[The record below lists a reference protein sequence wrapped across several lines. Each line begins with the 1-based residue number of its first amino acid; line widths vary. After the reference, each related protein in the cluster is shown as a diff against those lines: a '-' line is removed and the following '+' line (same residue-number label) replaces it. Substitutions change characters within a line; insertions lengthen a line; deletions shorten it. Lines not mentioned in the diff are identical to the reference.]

1 MSGEGQTKRYSEA
14 FKLQVLSEI
23 ETGHLTPAQAVRKYG
38 LSHCSMI
45 NYWSKR
51 YRKPHLLRKV
61 VRIEMPTE
69 PTQNDIIK
77 QLKTEKQKLESAL
90 AQSQL
95 KVIALESLIEVAEQ
109 HYQID
114 IKKNS
119 GLRPPAPPLNESEDP
134 NQQPQG

>member
-1 MSGEGQTKRYSEA
+1 MTGRGQTNRYSEA

-23 ETGHLTPAQAVRKYG
+23 EGGHLTPAQAVKKYG

-77 QLKTEKQKLESAL
+77 QLKAEKQKLESAL

-95 KVIALESLIEVAEQ
+95 KVMALESLIEVAED

-119 GLRPPAPPLNESEDP
+119 GLRPPMSSLKKPKESK
-134 NQQPQG
+134 N

>member
-1 MSGEGQTKRYSEA
+1 MTGQGFSNRYSEA
-14 FKLQVLSEI
+14 FKLQVLAEI
-23 ETGHLTPAQAVRKYG
+23 ENGHLTPAAAVRKYG

-69 PTQNDIIK
+69 PTQQDIVK
-77 QLKTEKQKLESAL
+77 QLKAEKQKLESAL

-95 KVIALESLIEVAEQ
+95 KVMALEALIDVAEE

-119 GLRPPAPPLNESEDP
+119 GFKPPDASLKESKGSK
-134 NQQPQG
+134 NG

>member
-1 MSGEGQTKRYSEA
+1 MSGRDETHRYSEA

-23 ETGHLTPAQAVRKYG
+23 ETGHLTPAEAVRKYG

-77 QLKTEKQKLESAL
+77 QLKVEKQKLESAL

-95 KVIALESLIEVAEQ
+95 KVVALESLIEVAEQ
-109 HYQID
+109 HYHID

-119 GLRPPAPPLNESEDP
+119 GLKPAPLPLQKSKGAK
-134 NQQPQG
+134 Q

>member
-1 MSGEGQTKRYSEA
+1 MAGQSKRYSEA
-14 FKLQVLSEI
+14 FKLQVLSDI
-23 ETGHLTPAQAVRKYG
+23 EGGHMTPAEAVRKYG

-51 YRKPHLLRKV
+51 YCKPHLLRKV

-69 PTQNDIIK
+69 PSQNDIIK
-77 QLKTEKQKLESAL
+77 QLKAEKQKLESAL

-95 KVIALESLIEVAEQ
+95 KVMALESLIEVAED

-119 GLRPPAPPLNESEDP
+119 GLKPPVSSLKSKEPKSR
-134 NQQPQG
+134 

>member
-1 MSGEGQTKRYSEA
+1 MAGYSKRYSEA

-23 ETGHLTPAQAVRKYG
+23 EGGHLTPAQAVRKYG

-45 NYWSKR
+45 NYWSKQ

-61 VRIEMPTE
+61 VRIETPTE
-69 PTQNDIIK
+69 PTQNDILK
-77 QLKTEKQKLESAL
+77 QLKAEKQKLESAL
-90 AQSQL
+90 AQSQI
-95 KVIALESLIEVAEQ
+95 KIIALESLIDVAED

-119 GLRPPAPPLNESEDP
+119 GLKPREPRSKESKCSKKP
-134 NQQPQG
+134 